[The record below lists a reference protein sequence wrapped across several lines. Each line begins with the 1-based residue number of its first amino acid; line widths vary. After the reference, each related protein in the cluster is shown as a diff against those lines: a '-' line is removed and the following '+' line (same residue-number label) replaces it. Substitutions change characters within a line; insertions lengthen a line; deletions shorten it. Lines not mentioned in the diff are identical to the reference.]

1 MIRERLIAT
10 AAALMT
16 LTYAAG
22 CRLLQSGPSDQ
33 EVVAAVQK
41 VPPAPPTVGPTY
53 MAEIESVQVQERGPY
68 NVDGKYWPV
77 RVRVKGGAKIKLTN
91 VFQLG
96 VQGDP
101 SKQKAEPLEFV
112 EEARFTKDDFGQWR
126 VSYHYD
132 RQGPRWRRDE
142 SELSAGAR

>member
-1 MIRERLIAT
+1 MASSRSIAT
-10 AAALMT
+10 VAGL
-16 LTYAAG
+16 LVVGAAG

-77 RVRVKGGAKIKLTN
+77 RVRVKGAAKIRVTN

-96 VQGDP
+96 LQGDP
-101 SKQKAEPLEFV
+101 SKQKTEPLEFV
-112 EEARFTKDDFGQWR
+112 EEARFTKDDFGGWR
-126 VSYHYD
+126 VSYGYD
-132 RQGPRWRRDE
+132 LRPAWRLNEPRNP
-142 SELSAGAR
+142 